1 MKALLIRF
9 QTSEIEQVKQ
19 GKTLYI
25 SGYYPN
31 ITIPALCFL
40 QNDDTKEIVGHFTL
54 DKVEKLNLN
63 KYREIEQQLFEKKK
77 SITRKL
83 GYDTGQ
89 LYLRKFSDLKL
100 QKENI
105 PYRKMWARWTFV
117 EV

>member
-1 MKALLIRF
+1 MKAILIRF

-25 SGYYPN
+25 SGFYPC

-54 DKVEKLNLN
+54 TKVERLNFN
-63 KYREIEQQLFEKKK
+63 KYEEIEQQLFEKKQ

-83 GYDTGQ
+83 SYNTGP
-89 LYLRKFSDLKL
+89 LFLRKFSDLNL

-117 EV
+117 EI

>member
-25 SGYYPN
+25 SGFYPN
-31 ITIPALCFL
+31 ITIPAFCFL
-40 QNDDTKEIVGHFTL
+40 QFDDTKEIVGHFTL
-54 DKVEKLNLN
+54 SKVERLNFN
-63 KYREIEQQLFEKKK
+63 KYEEIEQQLFEKKI

-105 PYRKMWARWTFV
+105 PYRKMWARRTFV

>member
-9 QTSEIEQVKQ
+9 QTNEIEQVKQ
-19 GKTLYI
+19 GKNLYI

-31 ITIPALCFL
+31 ITTPAFCFL

-54 DKVEKLNLN
+54 TKVERLNFN
-63 KYREIEQQLFEKKK
+63 KYEEIEQQLFEKKI

-105 PYRKMWARWTFV
+105 LYRKMWARWTFV

>member
-31 ITIPALCFL
+31 ITIPAFCFL

-54 DKVEKLNLN
+54 IKVEKLNLN
-63 KYREIEQQLFEKKK
+63 KYKEIEQQLFEKQQ

-83 GYDTGQ
+83 SYNTGP
-89 LYLRKFSDLKL
+89 LFLRKFSDLNL

-105 PYRKMWARWTFV
+105 NYHKMWARWTFV
-117 EV
+117 EI

>member
-9 QTSEIEQVKQ
+9 QTNEIEQVKQ

-25 SGYYPN
+25 SGFYPC

-54 DKVEKLNLN
+54 AKVERLNFN
-63 KYREIEQQLFEKKK
+63 KYEEIEQQLFEKKI

>member
-9 QTSEIEQVKQ
+9 QTNEIEQVKQ

-25 SGYYPN
+25 SGFYPC

-54 DKVEKLNLN
+54 AKVERLNFN
-63 KYREIEQQLFEKKK
+63 KYEEIEQQLFEKKI
-77 SITRKL
+77 SIIRKL

-89 LYLRKFSDLKL
+89 LFLWKFSDLKL

-105 PYRKMWARWTFV
+105 PYRKMWGRWTFV